1 VSLYLGH
8 NFLTHITKFIQFAE
22 TILTGFVFSKIFIYG
37 VNNGKQ
43 KNKRNE
49 HHKPTV
55 QIKSMYQTTDS
66 LTQWRWHNL
75 QITKMRN

>member
-8 NFLTHITKFIQFAE
+8 NFLTHITKFTQFAE

-43 KNKRNE
+43 KNKQNE

-55 QIKSMYQTTDS
+55 QINVPNDWLTGTVT
-66 LTQWRWHNL
+66 LTQPADH
-75 QITKMRN
+75 QDA